1 MFSSVKRPCPP
12 TRSRIACRRSES
24 VSNMRSYYSTEAATK
39 TQHYPVS
46 AWRPKLSWT
55 TEGTRSITTATF
67 LTLSGPAMNRRGSRP
82 DRVIG
87 VVAALV
93 LQGLTTVA
101 VAQEP
106 APRETPARE
115 PPAPSESLVLPP
127 LLVTA
132 PPPVSSSSE
141 QLIPGKTFEVRPQ
154 GRPADVLRL
163 IPGLVISQH
172 QGGGKAEQYLLRGF
186 DADHGTDIAVF
197 VDGLPVNLRSHAH
210 GQGYADLHFL
220 IPETVKLVDALK
232 GPYFVEYGDFDTGGV
247 VNFVTKDFVE
257 ENTLEVAGGSFNTQR
272 YLALISPTRDAR
284 SSIQTGMTGST
295 SSGRPPPRWPRT
307 WLCPSGAPTTGPSG
321 AAPGRFR
328 SAPCGGASSTA
339 SVRSTRP
346 RAATP
351 SGPTS
356 TWTIAGGWR
365 TTSSSPST
373 RTARTTR

>member
-1 MFSSVKRPCPP
+1 
-12 TRSRIACRRSES
+12 
-24 VSNMRSYYSTEAATK
+24 
-39 TQHYPVS
+39 
-46 AWRPKLSWT
+46 
-55 TEGTRSITTATF
+55 
-67 LTLSGPAMNRRGSRP
+67 MNRRGSRP

-272 YLALISPTRDAR
+272 YLALISPTRDALTR
-284 SSIQTGMTGST
+284 L
-295 SSGRPPPRWPRT
+295 P
-307 WLCPSGAPTTGPSG
+307 
-321 AAPGRFR
+321 AA
-328 SAPCGGASSTA
+328 
-339 SVRSTRP
+339 
-346 RAATP
+346 
-351 SGPTS
+351 
-356 TWTIAGGWR
+356 
-365 TTSSSPST
+365 
-373 RTARTTR
+373 